1 MKFLITF
8 LSALLLSTSAL
19 AQFAGYQAHI
29 RGEFEVPPVNTP
41 ITGEFLF
48 RNSDNRYF
56 LAVKGAPVN
65 DRILAA
71 TLQCGKKDANGP
83 ILYAFYFGVPSRRIS
98 PKGQFNNS
106 KFIPY
111 QTSSVCPY
119 LIRSITDLKAAIRF
133 KIIYVNIHT
142 QRHPSGVARGRVDRI
157 IIP

>member
-1 MKFLITF
+1 MKFLIAF

-19 AQFAGYQAHI
+19 AQFVGYQAHI
-29 RGEFEVPPVNTP
+29 RGEFEVPPINTP

-56 LAVKGAPVN
+56 LAVRGVPVN

-71 TLQCGKKDANGP
+71 TLQCGKKDDNGP
-83 ILYAFYFGVPSRRIS
+83 ILYEFYFGVPSRRIS
-98 PKGQFNNS
+98 PKGQFNDS

-119 LIRSITDLKAAIRF
+119 LIRTIADLKTAIQF
-133 KIIYVNIHT
+133 EIIYVNIHT
-142 QRHPSGVARGRVDRI
+142 QRYPAGVARGLVTT